1 MASQPLR
8 DLTGTFLSLSL
19 KDESDT
25 RQLAEDLSVILKSGD
40 LLCLS
45 GDLGAG
51 KSTFSRALIRNI
63 ASDPDLEVPS
73 PTFTLV
79 QPYDLPRLP
88 LAHFDLYRLEEPE
101 ELGELGL
108 EEILEDSAA
117 LIEWPEMAEDL
128 LPKTALWLQFRH
140 GGGEDTRQVEFYS
153 EDPEWENRIS
163 ATLEVRAF
171 LEAATDT
178 GQISRE
184 HLAGD
189 ASLRTFEKI
198 GAGDEHLVLMRWP
211 FSDAT
216 LPENIRFY
224 MDKVHLAKDCRAVAA
239 IGGELRK
246 IGLRAPAI
254 KRADFDKGLVLSE
267 FLGSETI
274 VVDGKPVAERYFAAV
289 DVLAAMHARKFPETV
304 DLDTGETYQVPAY
317 SADALVSEANLL
329 LDWYLPEK
337 TGTEASDQTRA
348 EFEALWR
355 SLLHGISDAQSGW
368 VLRDFHSPNLL
379 WQVGASGTD
388 RIGLIDFQ
396 DTVIGPVAY
405 DVASLLLDARTDIDP
420 ELENALFDAY
430 LQKRKGLGQE
440 VDLEAFKQAYV
451 VMGAQ
456 RISKIL
462 GIFVRLARR
471 DNKPA
476 YLGHLPRME
485 GYLDRVM
492 TAPILSDLKDWYQ
505 RHIG

>member
-1 MASQPLR
+1 MASHPLR
-8 DLTGTFLSLSL
+8 DLTATFLSLSL
-19 KDESDT
+19 KDESET
-25 RQLAEDLSVILKSGD
+25 RQLAEDLAAILKPGD

-63 ASDPDLEVPS
+63 AGDPALEVPS

-101 ELGELGL
+101 ELEELGL

-128 LPKTALWLQFRH
+128 LPKSALWLQFRH
-140 GGGEDTRQVEFYS
+140 VEDEDTRQVEFYS
-153 EDPEWENRIS
+153 EDPEWENRIT

-171 LEAATDT
+171 LKAALNI
-178 GQISRE
+178 GQIKRQ

-198 GAGDEHLVLMRWP
+198 EAGDEHLVLMRWP

-216 LPENIRFY
+216 LPEDIRSY

-246 IGLRAPAI
+246 SGLRAPAI
-254 KRADFDKGLVLSE
+254 KKTDFDKGLILSE

-304 DLDTGETYQVPAY
+304 DLDTGETYQVSAY

-355 SLLHGISDAQSGW
+355 GLLDGISEAQSGW

-396 DTVIGPVAY
+396 DTLIGPVAY
-405 DVASLLLDARTDIDP
+405 DVASLLLDARTDINP

-476 YLGHLPRME
+476 YLEHLPRME

-492 TAPILSDLKDWYQ
+492 TAPILFDLKDWYQ